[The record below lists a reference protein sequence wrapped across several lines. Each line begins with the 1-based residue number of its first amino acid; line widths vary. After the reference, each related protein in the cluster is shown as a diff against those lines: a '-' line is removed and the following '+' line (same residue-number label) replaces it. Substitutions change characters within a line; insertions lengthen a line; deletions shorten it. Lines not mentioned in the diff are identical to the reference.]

1 MIQSISLFYRATIV
15 TTAVVFC
22 LFLTFSGPTPA
33 QSGSTPD
40 TAQHREDQSFGTENS
55 DEGIIM
61 GRDPRTGD
69 RVVRSKARET
79 DNEPQQNY
87 SMPLVIEP
95 DISISPNKSRIKKKG
110 K

>member
-1 MIQSISLFYRATIV
+1 
-15 TTAVVFC
+15 
-22 LFLTFSGPTPA
+22 
-33 QSGSTPD
+33 
-40 TAQHREDQSFGTENS
+40 
-55 DEGIIM
+55 M